1 MEVVGLVSGGK
12 DSCYAM
18 MKCIQ
23 YGHKIVALANLMP
36 ADDEV
41 DELDSYMY
49 QTAGHQIIVKY
60 AECMGVPLFR
70 RRIRGTTRQAFAHG
84 FSLFMMHTF
93 QVTCSLCR
101 RQNLSYKL
109 TPGDEVEDMFI
120 LLSEVKRQ
128 IPSIT
133 AVSSGAIAS
142 DYQRLRVE
150 SICSRLG
157 LVSLA
162 YLWKHDQSLLLNEM
176 ISNEIVA
183 IFVKVASLGL
193 DPKKHLGKELAEL
206 NPYLHK
212 LKELYGINVCGEGG
226 EYETLTLDCPLF
238 TFLRYLVFCLTI
250 HVKLTYNFS
259 ECPNRAYRFPSHA
272 SLSRHH
278 CSCRGSAPLGFHLI
292 KKDEHVPV
300 NNKTSYVYEVVNDC
314 SQSTE
319 DTSKSLVAPNFPDVS
334 DCRLRISG
342 TKKDSTFCICCWL
355 TDGCESST
363 DLQGDLE
370 VVLQKIE
377 SKLLECGCGWESV
390 LYIHLYIADMNA
402 FSSANQIYVKYIT
415 QDNCLF
421 GVPSRSTIELPLLKV
436 GLGKAYVEALVA
448 NDKSKQVL
456 HVQSISCWA
465 PSCIGPYSQATLH
478 NNILYMAGQL
488 GLDPPTMVLCSGGLS
503 GEMEQ
508 ALENSEAIAR
518 SFKCSISSSA
528 ILFVIY
534 CSNEMPLSE
543 RYKIQEKMY
552 EFLKRN
558 REGKL
563 PMQTRLLDP
572 NFIYVL
578 VPDLPKHALVE
589 LKPILYVSGS
599 DAMTTDTEDDS
610 YITAPNGWGFQH
622 ESWHDSGVQKCIV
635 EGSICV
641 VVLSVTDQFA
651 SKLCS
656 STQSGIQCSELCG
669 DDLSVLQM
677 ENVAKFTIYKLDMVM
692 GENNFF
698 WEDVT
703 TLRLYVPTSTHIQM
717 ERLSLIFG
725 HALEEFGQTSHGTK
739 FRKDDVV
746 FNLVP
751 VLGVGS
757 SATAMIDLITCE
769 LFAQKLSKQL

>member
-18 MKCIQ
+18 MMKCIQ
-23 YGHKIVALANLMP
+23 YGHKVNSYCFALLPTDSVQCAQRVWIVALANLMP

-238 TFLRYLVFCLTI
+238 TSARIVLTDFRVMLHSPDI
-250 HVKLTYNFS
+250 IAPVGVLH
-259 ECPNRAYRFPSHA
+259 
-272 SLSRHH
+272 
-278 CSCRGSAPLGFHLI
+278 PLGFHLI

-635 EGSICV
+635 EGSIC
-641 VVLSVTDQFA
+641 
-651 SKLCS
+651 
-656 STQSGIQCSELCG
+656 
-669 DDLSVLQM
+669 
-677 ENVAKFTIYKLDMVM
+677 
-692 GENNFF
+692 
-698 WEDVT
+698 

-769 LFAQKLSKQL
+769 LFAQKLSNQL

>member
-238 TFLRYLVFCLTI
+238 T
-250 HVKLTYNFS
+250 
-259 ECPNRAYRFPSHA
+259 
-272 SLSRHH
+272 
-278 CSCRGSAPLGFHLI
+278 
-292 KKDEHVPV
+292 V
-300 NNKTSYVYEVVNDC
+300 N
-314 SQSTE
+314 
-319 DTSKSLVAPNFPDVS
+319 
-334 DCRLRISG
+334 
-342 TKKDSTFCICCWL
+342 STFCICCWL

>member
-70 RRIRGTTRQAFAHG
+70 RRIRGTT
-84 FSLFMMHTF
+84 
-93 QVTCSLCR
+93 R

-176 ISNEIVA
+176 ISNEIMA

-238 TFLRYLVFCLTI
+238 TSARIVLTDFRVMLHSPDI
-250 HVKLTYNFS
+250 IAPVGVLH
-259 ECPNRAYRFPSHA
+259 
-272 SLSRHH
+272 
-278 CSCRGSAPLGFHLI
+278 PLGFHLI

-725 HALEEFGQTSHGTK
+725 HALEEFGQTSHETK

-769 LFAQKLSKQL
+769 LFAQKLSNQL